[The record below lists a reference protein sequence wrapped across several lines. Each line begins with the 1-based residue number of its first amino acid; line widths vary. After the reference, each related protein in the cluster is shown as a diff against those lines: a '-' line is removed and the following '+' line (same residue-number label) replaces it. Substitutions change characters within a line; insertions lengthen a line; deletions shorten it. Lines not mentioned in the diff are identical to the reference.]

1 MRYLIIRCLRNWE
14 FFHRK
19 MGRWY
24 MLWQPGVTRLD
35 SFPLKDNRVFG
46 YPWQSEARTLSTS
59 PRVWVYSNLPCEVR
73 SWWQVRWLSFPRIFS
88 VLELKVPLP
97 GNLLS
102 LSETFPDS
110 SDFISGSSM
119 SQDPLFPRPG
129 QTETVNYL
137 GSSYKPDGE
146 SDGSIWILTAN
157 YVYELSC
164 FFFFFSSC
172 LAAPWDMEFPD
183 HGSDPSCSCDPHCSR
198 SNTRSYTHRAELR
211 IEPVSHCSWDTTNL
225 VMPQWERQSCS

>member
-35 SFPLKDNRVFG
+35 SFPLKVNRVFG

-164 FFFFFSSC
+164 LFFFFLMFGC
-172 LAAPWDMEFPD
+172 PMGHGIPRPWI
-183 HGSDPSCSCDPHCSR
+183 R
-198 SNTRSYTHRAELR
+198 SKLQLWPTL
-211 IEPVSHCSWDTTNL
+211 
-225 VMPQWERQSCS
+225 